1 MTNRPFYFNKAA
13 SRIVT
18 FSMSQFSLHNFST
31 DEWVITI
38 GTGNQWGE
46 WGQSY
51 LLSSKENLGD
61 PRCEDFIDKLRNLI
75 SVIKNDFAAN
85 EYRRVTPEVCD
96 LSIPNFKNGELF
108 INYRVGEQQGE

>member
-1 MTNRPFYFNKAA
+1 MTNKPFNFNRAA

-51 LLSSKENLGD
+51 LLSSEEDLGD
-61 PRCEDFIDKLRNLI
+61 PRCEDFIDKIRNLI
-75 SVIKNDFAAN
+75 STIKSDFAAN

-96 LSIPNFKNGELF
+96 LKTPIFKNGEIF
-108 INYRVGEQQGE
+108 SNYYVGEKFDE